1 MGLIQRVRKAILGS
15 GIPKK
20 SKRELEKK
28 GGDKI
33 VGMFIVSRPIE
44 SYVKKLLS
52 VATFGQIDKATKTA
66 GIQDKVRHLFLVIN
80 GYIYEL
86 NEVLSLGR
94 KQYTRQPE
102 DEVMKVEPT
111 PDMTIQQ
118 FIQTAQDK
126 SGSAFSVYHPF
137 QNNCGIW
144 VSNVLKANGLLK
156 SQYKTFIN
164 QPVSKVVDNLDLTS
178 YKTIE
183 AITDL
188 GSLVA
193 ELKNLFD

>member
-1 MGLIQRVRKAILGS
+1 MGLIQRVRKAVLGTS
-15 GIPKK
+15 VPKK
-20 SKRELEKK
+20 SKKELQKK

-33 VGMFIVSRPIE
+33 VSMFIVSRPIE

-52 VATFGQIDKATKTA
+52 VATLGQIDKATKEA
-66 GIQDKVRHLFLVIN
+66 GIQDKIRHLFLVIN

-94 KQYTRQPE
+94 KQYSKQAT
-102 DEVMKVEPT
+102 DEVMRVEPT
-111 PDMTIQQ
+111 PDLTIQE
-118 FIQTAQDK
+118 FIQRAQDK
-126 SGSAFSVYHPF
+126 SGEAFTVYHPF
-137 QNNCGIW
+137 QNNCGHW
-144 VSNVLKANGLLK
+144 VSSVLRANGLLK
-156 SQYKTFIN
+156 PAYKTFIN
-164 QPVSKVVDNLDLTS
+164 QPVSKVVDNLDLAS
-178 YKTIE
+178 YKTVE